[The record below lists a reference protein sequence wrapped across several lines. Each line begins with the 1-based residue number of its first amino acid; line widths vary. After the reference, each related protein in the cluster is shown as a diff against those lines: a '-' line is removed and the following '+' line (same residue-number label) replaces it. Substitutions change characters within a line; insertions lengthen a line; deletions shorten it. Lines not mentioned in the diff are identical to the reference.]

1 MHRQL
6 VNWPDGPKVF
16 AHFRDLPGP
25 VRVRDLPSYVRSLG
39 CSVDLMRSKTLQ
51 GTPMRHRGAHV
62 GNFFLAEKAGGQEF
76 TSEDEEL
83 LVLFASQATAAI
95 ANARTHR
102 DEQRARAD
110 LEALVDTSPVGV
122 VVFDARTGHPVM
134 LNREVRRII
143 GGLCTPD
150 RSPEQ
155 LLEALRCQR
164 ADGREIA
171 LDELPLAQQ
180 WTDPETVRAEEMTL
194 SVPGG
199 RSVRTLVNATPI
211 RSADGEVESMVVTLP
226 FDVLMCFGS
235 GSPCTGRAPRHTGGL

>member
-1 MHRQL
+1 MPRATSEVVESARALTGARYGAIATIDDGGQPQEFVSSGVTPDVHEQL

-39 CSVDLMRSKTLQ
+39 CSVDLMRSRTLQ
-51 GTPMRHRGAHV
+51 GTPMRRRGAHV
-62 GNFFLAEKAGGQEF
+62 GNLFLAEKEGGQEF

-83 LVLFASQATAAI
+83 PVLFASQAAAAI

-122 VVFDARTGHPVM
+122 VVFNARTGRPVL

-143 GGLCTPD
+143 GSLCAPD

-155 LLEALRCQR
+155 LLGALRCR
-164 ADGREIA
+164 VVDG
-171 LDELPLAQQ
+171 
-180 WTDPETVRAEEMTL
+180 
-194 SVPGG
+194 
-199 RSVRTLVNATPI
+199 ATEWRPDK
-211 RSADGEVESMVVTLP
+211 RPWGM
-226 FDVLMCFGS
+226 
-235 GSPCTGRAPRHTGGL
+235 R